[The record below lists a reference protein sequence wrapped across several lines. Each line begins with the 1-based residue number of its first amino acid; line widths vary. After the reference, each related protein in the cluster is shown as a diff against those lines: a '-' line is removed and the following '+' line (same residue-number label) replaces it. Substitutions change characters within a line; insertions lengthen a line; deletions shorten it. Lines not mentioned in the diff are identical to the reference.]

1 MPIIIILGILGA
13 AGVIGYTQ
21 RDRGYHYKTNDME
34 NLLRDLTG
42 KNKAEKRRILRQ
54 YGRK

>member
-21 RDRGYHYKTNDME
+21 RDRGYHYKSNDME

-42 KNKAEKRRILRQ
+42 KSKAEKRRILKR
-54 YGRK
+54 YGRR